1 MRTDLG
7 SRSNEAAR
15 KYANIP
21 ETSGYS
27 SASKKERAEFES
39 ARLQYDNVRR
49 NIFQLASAKQGDF
62 ASASEFMLNHD
73 SQIQMQRVF
82 ASYPQLE
89 TALTNIE
96 RIEGQSRGKVA
107 ARSAIREFGWKGGI
121 AGLSSLARYKS
132 MSVLAFSATEA
143 AIGVGAIVNSARE
156 TFRARTK
163 AREELI
169 AAQQNLTRKEAAAL
183 KLKKGRKWLG
193 LGKKEHQRLA
203 GHAFRKTTFIDA
215 DNYNERIQK
224 LLERIND
231 PANEKNAMNQRQLH
245 RLVNMAE
252 AHLTEGLVNFG
263 KGGTRLASAY
273 EFSTNL
279 AQARVEL
286 ARRNWTN
293 QKNTIPNLAYFD
305 AKGNPQEISLPA
317 FMKAKQLRMSK
328 EETKFILRG
337 FMRGLAVGAVAGGVG
352 AAFGGWIKERFGD
365 DIRQWIGSAQE
376 QFGGSGGKTN
386 EIVEQVDESL
396 RNAKLAGARAEAAAS
411 MTEAEF
417 AAHKAEATAR
427 ISGEHLKPTPPENLP
442 VGKSVNISRLKTS
455 HPIDMESSRPLPKAY
470 SKTPTPKIKSGL
482 EAALESESEAVKKLR
497 MDMEKSVIYPKV
509 ETTPK
514 PAKGGLEAILESE
527 SPEVKKLREAMEK
540 GSAVFP
546 HSGENAPKLAEAIPS
561 PLESNPEYTDLAKI
575 KRGEGMWHAVR
586 RQLNYQKSHTS
597 PEEFASRYGISVE
610 DLNRHPKK
618 SIERIAG
625 NLLVDQKHII
635 PNSKG
640 GILSETRLR
649 KGASVFVGEDG
660 KIEITDK
667 GKFTYEW
674 QKPAATT
681 AVEPLT
687 QPSGVVETATT
698 PVGEASP
705 TIAVPEKI
713 SISTPER
720 LLSQAE
726 NTARKISGLNLDNYA
741 KVRDASLTEFLKKP
755 PRGKGFHVLAEML
768 RRAKPSKID
777 MQESISEF
785 LTKHFGE

>member
-1 MRTDLG
+1 
-7 SRSNEAAR
+7 
-15 KYANIP
+15 
-21 ETSGYS
+21 
-27 SASKKERAEFES
+27 
-39 ARLQYDNVRR
+39 
-49 NIFQLASAKQGDF
+49 
-62 ASASEFMLNHD
+62 
-73 SQIQMQRVF
+73 
-82 ASYPQLE
+82 
-89 TALTNIE
+89 
-96 RIEGQSRGKVA
+96 
-107 ARSAIREFGWKGGI
+107 
-121 AGLSSLARYKS
+121 
-132 MSVLAFSATEA
+132 
-143 AIGVGAIVNSARE
+143 
-156 TFRARTK
+156 
-163 AREELI
+163 
-169 AAQQNLTRKEAAAL
+169 
-183 KLKKGRKWLG
+183 
-193 LGKKEHQRLA
+193 
-203 GHAFRKTTFIDA
+203 
-215 DNYNERIQK
+215 
-224 LLERIND
+224 
-231 PANEKNAMNQRQLH
+231 
-245 RLVNMAE
+245 
-252 AHLTEGLVNFG
+252 
-263 KGGTRLASAY
+263 
-273 EFSTNL
+273 
-279 AQARVEL
+279 
-286 ARRNWTN
+286 
-293 QKNTIPNLAYFD
+293 
-305 AKGNPQEISLPA
+305 
-317 FMKAKQLRMSK
+317 
-328 EETKFILRG
+328 
-337 FMRGLAVGAVAGGVG
+337 
-352 AAFGGWIKERFGD
+352 
-365 DIRQWIGSAQE
+365 
-376 QFGGSGGKTN
+376 
-386 EIVEQVDESL
+386 
-396 RNAKLAGARAEAAAS
+396 

-417 AAHKAEATAR
+417 AAGKAEATAR
-427 ISGEHLKPTPPENLP
+427 MAGERPTLTPPENLP
-442 VGKSVNISRLKTS
+442 TGEVLSDAQQETLEKTATLETPNKDINLSRLKTS
-455 HPIDMESSRPLPKAY
+455 HPIDMESSRPLQKAY
-470 SKTPTPKIKSGL
+470 SKTATQKIKSGL

-497 MDMEKSVIYPKV
+497 MDMEKSVVYPKV

-597 PEEFASRYGISVE
+597 PEEFASRYGISAE

-640 GILSETRLR
+640 CILSETRLR
-649 KGASVFVGEDG
+649 KGASVFLGEDG

-741 KVRDASLTEFLKKP
+741 KVRDASLTEFLKKA
-755 PRGKGFHVLAEML
+755 PRGKGFHVLAAL
-768 RRAKPSKID
+768 
-777 MQESISEF
+777 F
-785 LTKHFGE
+785 L